1 MSRPRLG
8 ARGLVGLGNLEAVAV
23 RGGAEATAV
32 NRTLGDHLDWR
43 SGSMG
48 YLVSVR
54 GRAET
59 PEELASVPGTIDE
72 LLDIAVE

>member
-1 MSRPRLG
+1 
-8 ARGLVGLGNLEAVAV
+8 
-23 RGGAEATAV
+23 
-32 NRTLGDHLDWR
+32 
-43 SGSMG
+43 MG